1 MDINKLILKYLWKD
15 KRPDNQHNTDQHN
28 TEGEQSWRADT
39 TRHQDLLQS
48 SSNQNSTVLAKDE
61 TKK

>member
-15 KRPDNQHNTDQHN
+15 KRPDNQHN